1 MTAGAAVDITREG
14 PYAQRWR
21 TMTER
26 WLQRL
31 AQRLSGQIDLDKIL
45 SELVDE
51 LARQFDADRATFYL
65 VDHAARELVSRAAHL
80 PEIHEIRLKLGEGVA
95 GWVGQKGESIR
106 LGSDDPD
113 PRASRRIDAV
123 TGYHTRSMMAVPVR
137 DGEHVII
144 GVLQVLNRRAGDFG
158 DADLARLQSVAREIA
173 QLLDHTS
180 LRGQLHP
187 DHDKP
192 LSFRFNFIVGDSP
205 GMEQVYDRVQRAAK
219 TEATVLVRGET
230 GTGKELFARA
240 VHFNSPR
247 KDRPF
252 VKVDCA
258 ALPENL
264 VENELFGHEKG
275 AFTGADR
282 EADGKV
288 AAASGGTLFLD
299 EIGELPLAV
308 QGKLLRLL
316 QERTYLRVGGT
327 KVHAANVR
335 FVAATHRDLAKMAE
349 EGRFRSDLYFRLRV
363 VELEVPPLRRRGH
376 VDLDR
381 LIDHFLFEYSRRH
394 RGAPLVLSPEA
405 RSALHGWS
413 WPGNVRELEHCLESA
428 VVLAPG
434 AVVTPDLLQIAGTT
448 APPPP
453 PDQGPAVDGVFRH
466 VVTDLDALEAAYVR
480 FVLERCG
487 GNRSQAAR
495 VLRIGRNTL
504 QRKLSGGADG

>member
-1 MTAGAAVDITREG
+1 
-14 PYAQRWR
+14 
-21 TMTER
+21 MTER

-31 AQRLSGQIDLDKIL
+31 VPRLSGQIDLDKVL
-45 SELVDE
+45 GELVDE
-51 LARQFDADRATFYL
+51 VAHQFDADRATFYL

-80 PEIHEIRLKLGEGVA
+80 PEIREIRLKLGEGVA

-106 LGSDDPD
+106 LGPHDPD

-123 TGYHTRSMMAVPVR
+123 TGYHTRSMLAVPVR
-137 DGEHVII
+137 DQDHVII
-144 GVLQVLNRRAGDFG
+144 GVLQVLNRKHGDFG
-158 DADLARLQSVAREIA
+158 DADLQRLQAVAVEIA

-205 GMEQVYDRVQRAAK
+205 GMELLYDRVQRAAR

-240 VHFNSPR
+240 VHFNSAR

-258 ALPENL
+258 ALPETL

-282 EADGKV
+282 DADGKV
-288 AAASGGTLFLD
+288 AAAAGGTLFLD

-316 QERTYLRVGGT
+316 QDRTYVRVGGT
-327 KVHAANVR
+327 RPLPANVR
-335 FVAATHRDLAKMAE
+335 FVAATHRDLGAMAAA
-349 EGRFRSDLYFRLRV
+349 GTFRSDLYFRLRV
-363 VELEVPPLRRRGH
+363 IELEVPPLRRRGH

-381 LIDHFLFEYSRRH
+381 LIDHFLFEYGRRH
-394 RGAPLVLSPEA
+394 RGGPMILSPEA
-405 RSALHGWS
+405 RTALHAWS

-428 VVLAPG
+428 VVLAP
-434 AVVTPDLLQIAGTT
+434 ATLVTPDLLPIPT
-448 APPPP
+448 APTPPPP
-453 PDQGPAVDGVFRH
+453 GPAAETDGVFRH
-466 VVTDLDALEAAYVR
+466 AVTDLDTVERAYVR
-480 FVLERCG
+480 FVVERCG

-495 VLRIGRNTL
+495 LLGIGRNTL
-504 QRKLSGGADG
+504 HRKLAAPGEG